1 MKIRREFKIGVFA
14 VIVILVSWWGIK
26 WLGGQN
32 ILLTS
37 SSYYAYYDN
46 VSGLMVSSRVKL
58 RGVEIGNV
66 QDIQLEGDKVRI
78 EMLIENKY
86 AAMIPSNSVA
96 ELGAAGLMGGTEI
109 NIIQGDATT
118 HAEPE
123 STLTGSIKPDLVNT
137 MAEKAGTL
145 LDGINTTVGGIN
157 ELLSTNGQNIT
168 QMIANLEQMT
178 SSINSILDAA
188 EYNINGSLNDL
199 RTFTSTL
206 AANSGRIESMISNI
220 DSFSTDLAEA
230 KFVDE
235 LNTTISSLNTII
247 TTIENGD
254 GTAGMLINDKA
265 LYESLNDAGSNLSQL
280 LEDLKANPMRY
291 VHFSLFGKTE
301 EQIAEKQA
309 KKEAKAEKK
318 AAKKAAKEAKAN
330 SEE

>member
-14 VIVILVSWWGIK
+14 IAVILVSWWGIK
-26 WLGGQN
+26 WLQGQN
-32 ILLTS
+32 LLLSS

-66 QDIQLEGDKVRI
+66 QNIELEGNKVRI
-78 EMLIENKY
+78 EMLIEDKY
-86 AAMIPSNSVA
+86 AEMIPSNSVA

-118 HAEPE
+118 YVEPE
-123 STLTGSIKPDLVNT
+123 STLTGSIKPDLMNT

-157 ELLSTNGQNIT
+157 DLLSTNSQNIT
-168 QMIANLEQMT
+168 QMITNLESMT
-178 SSINSILDAA
+178 SSINSILNAA
-188 EYNINGSLNDL
+188 EHNINGSLNDL

-206 AANSGRIESMISNI
+206 AANSGRIEAMIGNI
-220 DSFSTDLAEA
+220 DKVTTDIAEA
-230 KFVDE
+230 NFVEQLDST
-235 LNTTISSLNTII
+235 LTSLDSII

-265 LYESLNDAGSNLSQL
+265 LYESLNSAGDNLSQL
-280 LEDLKANPMRY
+280 LEDLKNNPMRY

-318 AAKKAAKEAKAN
+318 AAKKAAKEAKK
-330 SEE
+330 EE